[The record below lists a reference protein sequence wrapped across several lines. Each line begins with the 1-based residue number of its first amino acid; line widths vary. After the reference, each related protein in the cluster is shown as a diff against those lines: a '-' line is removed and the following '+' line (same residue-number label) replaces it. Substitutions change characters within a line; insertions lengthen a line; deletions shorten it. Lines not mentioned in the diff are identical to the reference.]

1 MFCVLMICSLT
12 LTNDSLHHWDIN
24 SLDYWKGVYSDGRYI
39 LSSPLK
45 WDRGDWLKCGF
56 IFGATGG
63 LISQDER
70 VQEWFQ
76 LQRSSILNRV
86 FPKVELLGNE
96 GAVIALSSMYLSGCL
111 LGDTTLK
118 KTVLLCGESA
128 LISGAIIRALKI
140 LIGRAR
146 PYSNKGAYCYSPFS
160 ISHQSFPSGHTS
172 TAFAIAS
179 CLTDECQSTLVG
191 VIAYGVAIMVGLSM
205 MHDNKHWASDVF
217 LGSIIGIGI
226 GRTISKLH
234 KD

>member
-1 MFCVLMICSLT
+1 MICSLT

-45 WDRGDWLKCGF
+45 WDRGDWLRYGF
-56 IFGATGG
+56 VLGATGG
-63 LISQDER
+63 LMYQDEGM
-70 VQEWFQ
+70 QDWFQ
-76 LQRSSILNRV
+76 RQRSSASKRV
-86 FPKVELLGNE
+86 SSRIEPLGSE
-96 GAVIALSSMYLSGCL
+96 GALIALGAAYLSGCL

-118 KTVLLCGESA
+118 KTALLCGESA
-128 LISGAIIRALKI
+128 LVSGAIIRALKI